1 MANTYVKIGSTVT
14 VGAGGAAYVEFT
26 SISGTYTDLLV
37 KLSARSPD
45 NYLNISFNGS
55 TSNLSSKTLGSN
67 SSGAFST
74 SATDG
79 LLYGLSTP
87 SSLTAS
93 TFSNA
98 DIYIPNYTAST
109 SKSFSVDA
117 VTENNGTAITLALVA
132 GLWNNT
138 AAITSIRLTGGTGN
152 LVQYTTATLYGILK
166 S

>member
-1 MANTYVKIGSTVT
+1 MATYIQIGSTVT
-14 VGAGGAAYVEFT
+14 VGAGGAANVEFT
-26 SISGTYTDLLV
+26 SIPSSYTDLLI
-37 KLSARSPD
+37 KLSARNPD

-55 TSNLSSKTLGSN
+55 TANLSSRTLGSN

-79 LLYGLSTP
+79 LIYGLSTP
-87 SSLTAS
+87 SSLTAN

-98 DIYIPNYTAST
+98 EIYIPNYAGST
-109 SKSFSVDA
+109 NKSFSIDA

-132 GLWNNT
+132 GLWSNT
-138 AAITSIRLTGGTGN
+138 AAINSVRLTGATGN
-152 LVQYTTATLYGILK
+152 LVQYTTATLYGISK